1 MEIAFEEAVSLEE
14 FSKKPGTFEEY
25 LQLREERAEYMEFSD
40 GAIFMAPSPSTMHQ
54 RISGR
59 LYVQFFN
66 YMKSRDCEVFHAP
79 FDVEL
84 QGERLE
90 GTHIVIPDLLVICDK
105 EGLKETKYVGAPE
118 LIIEIL
124 SPSNQAHDLVFKM
137 NLYMQAGVKEY
148 WIVNPMLHTIQ
159 AYQLD
164 QDGQY
169 RQNQVLKDRGTIKSA
184 IFEGVN
190 VDLEALFA

>member
-1 MEIAFEEAVSLEE
+1 M
-14 FSKKPGTFEEY
+14 
-25 LQLREERAEYMEFSD
+25 
-40 GAIFMAPSPSTMHQ
+40 
-54 RISGR
+54 
-59 LYVQFFN
+59 
-66 YMKSRDCEVFHAP
+66 
-79 FDVEL
+79 
-84 QGERLE
+84 
-90 GTHIVIPDLLVICDK
+90 
-105 EGLKETKYVGAPE
+105 GAPE

>member
-1 MEIAFEEAVSLEE
+1 MEE
-14 FSKKPGTFEEY
+14 FSQKQGTFDDY

-40 GAIFMAPSPSTMHQ
+40 GVIFMTPSPSTMHQ
-54 RISGR
+54 RISSR
-59 LYVQFFN
+59 LHAQLFHYLED
-66 YMKSRDCEVFHAP
+66 KDCEVFPAP

-84 QGERLE
+84 QGAGLE
-90 GTHIVIPDLLVICDK
+90 GKHIVIPDLLVICDQD
-105 EGLKETKYVGAPE
+105 GLKENKYVGAPE

-148 WIVNPMLHTIQ
+148 WIVNPMLQTIQ
-159 AYQLD
+159 TYQLD

-169 RQNQVLKDRGTIKSA
+169 RQSQVLRDKGTIESTEL
-184 IFEGVN
+184 EGFNVN
-190 VDLEALFA
+190 METLFA